1 MRKIIEMQEKDPK
14 DKKFEL
20 FGKNEYFYY
29 SGIFT
34 IIVSII
40 TFLIVKA
47 LNGTSYS
54 GVGIA
59 VLIVIIVA
67 LNKLKEYLDEKDP
80 SSTLGKFKTQINNLE
95 KEITDK
101 NTIIED
107 KQSRINTLVS
117 QIHNTEDTESF
128 NNLKKKVIS
137 WYINT
142 DNECYYSAK
151 DKNQLQQANKRS
163 QEDLAKFL
171 N

>member
-1 MRKIIEMQEKDPK
+1 ME
-14 DKKFEL
+14 DKSLNKEFEL
-20 FGKNEYFYY
+20 LGKNKYFYW

-40 TFLIVKA
+40 TYIIVKL

-54 GVGIA
+54 GLGIA
-59 VLIVIIVA
+59 VLIVIIIG
-67 LNKLKEYLDEKDP
+67 LNKLKEHLDEKDP
-80 SSTLGKFKTQINNLE
+80 SSTLGKLKVQISNQE
-95 KEITDK
+95 KEITDR

-117 QIHNTEDTESF
+117 QIHNTEDAESF
-128 NNLKKKVIS
+128 NNLRKKVIA

-163 QEDLAKFL
+163 QDDLAKFL